1 MPAVT
6 LTHSSLPSFS
16 QSMFNWIYK
25 MVSARRKQEKGVVPA
40 WVAPAP
46 VEKAAGKR
54 KRSVP
59 VDELEGGEDVD

>member
-1 MPAVT
+1 
-6 LTHSSLPSFS
+6 
-16 QSMFNWIYK
+16 